1 MMRGIATTSA
11 DNPDFARVV
20 RIATLRRTPVLAFD
34 IAPDEA
40 EAARL
45 ARLLDARSVRRMR
58 LAGELRPEGDG
69 WRLDARLGATVVQ
82 TCVVTLE
89 PVTARLDLP
98 LRRLFVPLGTGG
110 REIEVGPED
119 DDEIEPLGE
128 TLDLGLVAI
137 EALALALPAYPRHPD
152 ADLRPAAAAPPGAD
166 PDAGSDADGT
176 TQPFAGLAALRDR
189 LREPK

>member
-20 RIATLRRTPVLAFD
+20 RLSTLRRTPVLAFD

-45 ARLLDARSVRRMR
+45 ARLFDARSVRKMR
-58 LAGELRPEGDG
+58 LQGELRPEGDG
-69 WRLDARLGATVVQ
+69 WRLDAQLGATVVQ

-89 PVTARLDLP
+89 PVTTRVDQSV
-98 LRRLFVPLGTGG
+98 RRLFVPLETTG

-119 DDEIEPLGE
+119 DEEIEPLGDAI
-128 TLDLGLVAI
+128 DLGLVAI
-137 EALALALPAYPRHPD
+137 EALALALPAYPRRPD
-152 ADLRPAAAAPPGAD
+152 AALDPAAAAPP
-166 PDAGSDADGT
+166 DAEPEEDEDADAR
-176 TQPFAGLAALRDR
+176 PFASLAAMRDR
-189 LREPK
+189 MRQPK

>member
-20 RIATLRRTPVLAFD
+20 RLATLRRTPVLAFD

-45 ARLLDARSVRRMR
+45 ARLLDARSVRKMR
-58 LAGELRPEGDG
+58 LAGELCPEGDG
-69 WRLDARLGATVVQ
+69 WRLEARLGATVVQ

-89 PVTARLDLP
+89 PVTTRIDLP
-98 LRRLFVPLGTGG
+98 LRRLFVPFATNGS
-110 REIEVGPED
+110 EIEVGPED

-128 TLDLGLVAI
+128 AIDLGLVAI
-137 EALALALPAYPRHPD
+137 EALALALPAYPRRSD
-152 ADLRPAAAAPPGAD
+152 ADLGSATAAPPGAD
-166 PDAGSDADGT
+166 PDTGSEADGT
-176 TQPFAGLAALRDR
+176 TRPFAGLAALRDR